1 MALESAPKDQASRA
15 AAAGESEARKPAG
28 RLLSRDGSWWWNG
41 RRWVPA
47 VTEDGLWRWDGSR
60 WRATSDLDGKRP
72 DELAA
77 TLALLAEDSYAR
89 AGVILAERTQEWDA
103 EGELREL
110 AGRVHAAGRRLRE
123 IDSGLREPDAGR
135 GGLLGRRTPH
145 PGDRHHLQEQRAV
158 LGGEYR
164 ALAVRLGRTAPEP
177 SVKEADDEL
186 VTARLLSERSDL
198 LRRGM
203 AESQPADTEG
213 MDYNSLQLEK

>member
-15 AAAGESEARKPAG
+15 AAAGESEARRPAG
-28 RLLSRDGSWWWNG
+28 RLLPRNGSWWWNG
-41 RRWVPA
+41 
-47 VTEDGLWRWDGSR
+47 WRWDGSR

-77 TLALLAEDSYAR
+77 TLAVLAEDSYAR

-110 AGRVHAAGRRLRE
+110 AGRVHAAGRRLGE
-123 IDSGLREPDAGR
+123 IDSG
-135 GGLLGRRTPH
+135 
-145 PGDRHHLQEQRAV
+145 LQEQRAV

-164 ALAVRLGRTAPEP
+164 ALAVRLGRTAPQP

-186 VTARLLSERSDL
+186 VAARLLGERSDL
-198 LRRGM
+198 LRQGM
-203 AESQPADTEG
+203 
-213 MDYNSLQLEK
+213 